1 MRKWMRRLGMMGV
14 MFIAVLGLAAARGGG
29 GGAGGAGGGGHSNA
43 GGDVRG
49 LERAEEVANP
59 KGVEHGIDKAER
71 KINKKHNPRNP
82 NTQTQEDTDAKTRT
96 TSGRK

>member
-1 MRKWMRRLGMMGV
+1 MRRLGMMGV

-71 KINKKHNPRNP
+71 KINKKHNSRNP
-82 NTQTQEDTDAKTRT
+82 NTQTQEDSDTKTRA

>member
-1 MRKWMRRLGMMGV
+1 MRRLGMMSV
-14 MFIAVLGLAAARGGG
+14 MFIAVLSLEAARGGG
-29 GGAGGAGGGGHSNA
+29 GGAGGAGGAAGGGGHSNA

-82 NTQTQEDTDAKTRT
+82 NTQAQEDSDTKTRA

>member
-1 MRKWMRRLGMMGV
+1 
-14 MFIAVLGLAAARGGG
+14 
-29 GGAGGAGGGGHSNA
+29 
-43 GGDVRG
+43 
-49 LERAEEVANP
+49 VANP

-82 NTQTQEDTDAKTRT
+82 NTQTREDTDTKTRP

>member
-1 MRKWMRRLGMMGV
+1 MRNWMRRLGMIGV
-14 MFIAVLGLAAARGGG
+14 MFIAALGLAAARGGG
-29 GGAGGAGGGGHSNA
+29 GGAGGHSNA

-71 KINKKHNPRNP
+71 KINKKHNARNP
-82 NTQTQEDTDAKTRT
+82 NTQTQEDTDTKTRP
-96 TSGRK
+96 TSNRK